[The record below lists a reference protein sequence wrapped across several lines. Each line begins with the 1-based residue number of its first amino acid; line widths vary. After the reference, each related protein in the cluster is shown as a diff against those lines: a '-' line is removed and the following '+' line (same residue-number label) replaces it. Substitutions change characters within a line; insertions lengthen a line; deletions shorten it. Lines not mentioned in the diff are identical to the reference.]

1 MQEDKK
7 NWYCIKFDVPKN
19 KNITALEFSQ
29 KMNFFLEQV
38 NEFNHSIV
46 NGIDDTYTVA
56 SYVEDFESGSV
67 KWWLVDK
74 LNKVDDKAID
84 KFVNSPIK
92 TTIAGILKVS
102 KTKAIEFLSD
112 DFKQFPFEE
121 RKLKIINPI
130 NEEIESKQEELN
142 RNVLSPK
149 IRIDETRLLKSL
161 SNMSEIS
168 RELEGNVSFIN
179 DYNNQEKQITIAK
192 DFNYS
197 DVVNMGNIEEAEEE
211 KLLQSTNTIEDI
223 YTLLTPT
230 SKEDYKWEFDDSG
243 SKIKCTME
251 DKEFFNKYLNK
262 QEKLGGNE
270 NLKIKMKVETF
281 LQGNKVKKE
290 YTVLKVIEKIP
301 DRNLFNYQDSNKTS

>member
-1 MQEDKK
+1 
-7 NWYCIKFDVPKN
+7 
-19 KNITALEFSQ
+19 
-29 KMNFFLEQV
+29 
-38 NEFNHSIV
+38 
-46 NGIDDTYTVA
+46 VA

-92 TTIAGILKVS
+92 TTIAGILKIS
-102 KTKAIEFLSD
+102 KTKAIELLSN
-112 DFKQFPFEE
+112 DFKKIPFEE
-121 RKLKIINPI
+121 RKMKIINPI

-161 SNMSEIS
+161 SHMSEIS
-168 RELEGNVSFIN
+168 RELEGNVSFID
-179 DYNNQEKQITIAK
+179 DYNNQEKQTIIAK

-197 DVVNMGNIEEAEEE
+197 DVVNVGNIEEAEEE

-230 SKEDYKWEFDDSG
+230 SKEDYKWEFDDNG

-301 DRNLFNYQDSNKTS
+301 DRNLFNYQDSNKIS